1 LRRFN
6 CLYAMRIIENEI
18 RDLRNNV
25 LDMAELVLL
34 QFDLI
39 SVAIK
44 ELDYEIVKVVRNKEK
59 NIDKFDVKIDR
70 DCERII
76 ALYQPLAKD
85 LRFVF
90 SVLKINAYLE
100 QIGDIINGIARKIL
114 DIKLPHDPQFL
125 VQIQLDTML
134 NLCRN
139 LVAEALSAFFNE
151 NGFLARTIFEKDDAI
166 DTIHREAFPLI
177 TEQIVAHPQRT
188 SDYIQLHLIIKS
200 VEKIADFAVSIAEEA
215 IFHHEGVMFKH
226 SEMKASYKQSGRL
239 PATS

>member
-1 LRRFN
+1 
-6 CLYAMRIIENEI
+6 MRIIENEI

-114 DIKLPHDPQFL
+114 DIKQPHDAQFL
-125 VQIQLDTML
+125 VQIQLETML
-134 NLCRN
+134 HLCRT

-177 TEQIVAHPQRT
+177 TEQIVLHPQRT

-226 SEMKASYKQSGRL
+226 SEMKASYKQNGRL
-239 PATS
+239 SATS